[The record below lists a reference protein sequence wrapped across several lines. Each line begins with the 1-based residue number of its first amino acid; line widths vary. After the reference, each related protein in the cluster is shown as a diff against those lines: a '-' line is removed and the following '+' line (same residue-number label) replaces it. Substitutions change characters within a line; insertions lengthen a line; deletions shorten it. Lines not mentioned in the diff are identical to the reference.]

1 MHIIHGTWI
10 PEDTNEFIQGG
21 AFYLWVETD
30 AIEGRP
36 RRSSNSI
43 HPRHL
48 GQTAL
53 VTFLT
58 EKLGLREPMPGELSH
73 IMYTKYFLLPTV
85 AGKPSPCF
93 ELLRYMDEEEPI
105 EFDLEPWQ
113 VYCYRVPDVITTLND
128 IHFIALNA
136 AEDFQ
141 LGADLLFWHQYAQ
154 AIKSIIA
161 KDQYIP
167 ALKYQAI
174 SIYCDQGQ
182 EKRSKPSVL
191 KFTPSWELLS
201 DTYEKN
207 IQRYVAAMP
216 GVCTAGLNSPDDG
229 KRVV

>member
-10 PEDTNEFIQGG
+10 PEDTNEFIREG

-30 AIEGRP
+30 AIAGRS
-36 RRSSNSI
+36 RRNSNNI

-48 GQTAL
+48 AQAAL

-58 EKLGLREPMPGELSH
+58 EKLGLQELMPGELSRALC
-73 IMYTKYFLLPTV
+73 TKYFLLPTV
-85 AGKPSPCF
+85 AHKPSPCF

-105 EFDLEPWQ
+105 EFGLEPWE
-113 VYCYRVPDVITTLND
+113 VNCYRITDVITALND

-141 LGADLLFWHQYAQ
+141 LGADILFWHQYSQ
-154 AIKSIIA
+154 AIKSVIS

-174 SIYCDQGQ
+174 STTPN
-182 EKRSKPSVL
+182 KSKKAKQIL
-191 KFTPSWELLS
+191 NFEIHPSWELLS
-201 DTYEKN
+201 ETYEN
-207 IQRYVAAMP
+207 EYSTLCGCHARSLYR
-216 GVCTAGLNSPDDG
+216 
-229 KRVV
+229 RVE